1 MNRFALVVGIFFAML
16 GIVNLSISSSHIPIL
31 AYPLMAI
38 GLFLIV
44 LSFLI
49 PPHYLQSVNREK
61 SGNAQSPEKLPEQPE
76 APQSVVAR

>member
-1 MNRFALVVGIFFAML
+1 MNRFTLVVGILFTVL
-16 GIVNLSISSSHIPIL
+16 GIVNLDISPSHLPIL

-49 PPHYLQSVNREK
+49 PPHYLQLVNGERP
-61 SGNAQSPEKLPEQPE
+61 N
-76 APQSVVAR
+76 